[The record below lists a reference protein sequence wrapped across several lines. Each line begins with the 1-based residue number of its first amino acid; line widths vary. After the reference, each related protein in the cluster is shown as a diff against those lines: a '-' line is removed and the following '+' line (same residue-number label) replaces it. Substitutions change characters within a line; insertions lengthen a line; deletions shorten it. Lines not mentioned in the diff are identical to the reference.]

1 VLVTDGQVGNEDQI
15 LRALKR
21 TGRGVRTFALGI
33 DRAVNEAFLRR
44 LADLGGQG
52 ACDVV
57 ESEERLDEVMDAV
70 HRRIGTPVLTEL
82 RLDGDDL
89 RLDSDSLVPA
99 RIPDLFATAPV
110 LVLGR
115 YTGVFPDRIT
125 LAGTTA
131 SGEAWSQTVGAARRD
146 NPAIRLAWARG
157 QLRKLEDRYVGGDGD
172 LHALEKSIV
181 ATSLRYGVL
190 CRFTAYVAVDRSEV
204 VNEGG
209 RVQAITQPVELPEGW
224 ELPGALVASSP
235 MAARHVPKMRGFRPP
250 PCAAPSEPCFAPLP
264 FMEGGDELMDWP
276 SSPPPEMPRLAP
288 AQPLELSPSLLRRAR
303 LLLARLRK
311 ALAAGDTALAGALRT
326 LLPALEAWL
335 DDLPAPAGRYAGLA
349 DLVARINILT
359 ALLSQP
365 DPAAAA
371 LAEAAVEVET
381 ALAAL
386 TTDAGPGSG
395 SGSGGSR
402 RRPFWK

>member
-1 VLVTDGQVGNEDQI
+1 MSCTLGFWAKP

-21 TGRGVRTFALGI
+21 NGRGMRTFALGI

-52 ACDVV
+52 GCEVV
-57 ESEERLDEVMDAV
+57 ESEDRLDAVMDAV

-82 RLDGDDL
+82 GLAGDDL
-89 RLDSDSLVPA
+89 RLVPDSLVPA

-115 YTGVFPDRIT
+115 YTGAFPSRIT
-125 LAGTTA
+125 LTGTTA
-131 SGEAWSQTVGAARRD
+131 AGESWSQTIDVAPRD

-157 QLRKLEDRYVGGDGD
+157 QLRKLEDRYVVGDAD
-172 LHALEKSIV
+172 LDALEKSIV

-209 RVQAITQPVELPEGW
+209 RHHAITQPVELPEGW
-224 ELPGALVASSP
+224 DLRGAAVAGP
-235 MAARHVPKMRGFRPP
+235 PVQARLARRMRGYPSSP
-250 PCAAPSEPCFAPLP
+250 PCAASSEPLFAPP
-264 FMEGGDELMDWP
+264 EFTEDGDDALYQALTPAFEV
-276 SSPPPEMPRLAP
+276 PPPPALRL
-288 AQPLELSPSLLRRAR
+288 SSSLLRRAR

-311 ALAAGDTALAGALRT
+311 ALAAGDAGLAGALRAI
-326 LLPALEAWL
+326 LPALQAWL
-335 DDLPAPAGRYAGLA
+335 DDLPAPAGMDAGLV
-349 DLVARINILT
+349 DLVARVNILT
-359 ALLSQP
+359 ALLSQS

-371 LAEAAVEVET
+371 LAEAASEVE
-381 ALAAL
+381 AAVAAL
-386 TTDAGPGSG
+386 TTDAG
-395 SGSGGSR
+395 SGSGGAR